1 MSTEARTSTVP
12 AASGPRGVRPVSRT
26 RPGADEVGKM
36 LMLVNATLVGVPSA
50 YLASGSLAVT
60 ALTVATACLTLIV
73 YLWRGRPAVP

>member
-1 MSTEARTSTVP
+1 MSTEARISTVT
-12 AASGPRGVRPVSRT
+12 AASGPRGARPISHLGH
-26 RPGADEVGKM
+26 GADEGGKL

-73 YLWRGRPAVP
+73 YLRCGRPAVP